1 VNRER
6 LIELADRAEAATGP
20 DRELDAVIA
29 EAVATPYGS
38 QKEVHF
44 ENQSFSWSE
53 EIASRYTASL
63 DAAMTLAPEN
73 CSRRVELHPDLNR
86 AYAEVFS
93 ADDGGSI
100 GKGRAITMPLAL
112 VSAALRALAQEAGDA
127 DMA

>member
-6 LIELADRAEAATGP
+6 LIELADRSEAATGP

-29 EAVATPYGS
+29 EAVATPYGP

-63 DAAMTLAPEN
+63 
-73 CSRRVELHPDLNR
+73 NR
-86 AYAEVFS
+86 AYAEVFG